1 MKTINTKK
9 KSSKIQKAI
18 KKLVTDVHKKVRSVD
33 LLDGQRRGEIIFRR
47 VFFLMAMAMFIYL
60 FLLIVVGKKE
70 DIDVEEVKA
79 QEILI
84 EDKVEWVDGNRVT
97 TKADGSVEIVPAEVF
112 MSKEQL
118 DKLNE
123 DKLKAQK
130 IELFF
135 RVNRGSAPLAE
146 YAQKFVEVANKY
158 GLDYRLLPAIA
169 TVESGGGK
177 SNFRSYN
184 AWGWG
189 NKSFS
194 SFEEGIEVVGR
205 GLKTGYID
213 KGRDTVE
220 EIAPVYCPPN
230 YKNWA
235 RSVNQFMNEIENI
248 ESK

>member
-1 MKTINTKK
+1 MKIINIKQ
-9 KSSKIQKAI
+9 KIQKAI
-18 KKLVTDVHKKVRSVD
+18 KKFITKIYKKIKDID
-33 LLDGQRRGEIIFRR
+33 LLDGQRRGEVIFRR
-47 VFFLMAMAMFIYL
+47 VFFLIAMAMFIYL

-97 TKADGSVEIVPAEVF
+97 TKADGSIEIVPAEVF

-135 RVNRGSAPLAE
+135 RENRRNAPLADYSE
-146 YAQKFVEVANKY
+146 KFVEVANKY
-158 GLDYRLLPAIA
+158 NLDYRLLPAIA

-189 NKSFS
+189 NKGFT

-235 RSVNQFMNEIENI
+235 RSVNQFMLEIERI

>member
-1 MKTINTKK
+1 MKIINIKQ
-9 KSSKIQKAI
+9 KIQKAI
-18 KKLVTDVHKKVRSVD
+18 KKFITKIYKKIKSVD

-47 VFFLMAMAMFIYL
+47 VFFLIAMAMFIYL
-60 FLLIVVGKKE
+60 LLLVFVGKKE

-97 TKADGSVEIVPAEVF
+97 TKADGSIEIVPAEVF

-135 RVNRGSAPLAE
+135 RINRNNAPLADYSE
-146 YAQKFVEVANKY
+146 KFVEVANKY
-158 GLDYRLLPAIA
+158 NLDYRLLPAIA

-189 NKSFS
+189 NKGFT

-220 EIAPVYCPPN
+220 EIAPAYCPPN

-235 RSVNQFMNEIENI
+235 RSVNQFMLEIERI

>member
-1 MKTINTKK
+1 M
-9 KSSKIQKAI
+9 KAI
-18 KKLVTDVHKKVRSVD
+18 KKFITKIYKKIKSVD

-47 VFFLMAMAMFIYL
+47 VFFLIAMAMLIYL
-60 FLLIVVGKKE
+60 FLLMVVGKKE
-70 DIDVEEVKA
+70 DIDVEEANA
-79 QEILI
+79 QEVVI
-84 EDKVEWVDGNRVT
+84 EDKVEWIDGNRVT
-97 TKADGSVEIVPAEVF
+97 TKPDGSVEIVPAEVF
-112 MSKEQL
+112 KSKEQL

-135 RVNRGSAPLAE
+135 RENRRNAPLAD
-146 YAQKFVEVANKY
+146 YAEKFVEVANKY
-158 GLDYRLLPAIA
+158 NLDYRLLPAIA

-189 NKSFS
+189 NKGFS
-194 SFEEGIEVVGR
+194 SFEEGIETVGK

-235 RSVNQFMNEIENI
+235 RSVNQFMLEIERI

>member
-1 MKTINTKK
+1 MKIINIKQ
-9 KSSKIQKAI
+9 KIQKAI
-18 KKLVTDVHKKVRSVD
+18 KKFITKIYKKIKDID
-33 LLDGQRRGEIIFRR
+33 LLDGQRRGEVIFRR
-47 VFFLMAMAMFIYL
+47 VFFLIAMAMFIYL

-79 QEILI
+79 QEI
-84 EDKVEWVDGNRVT
+84 EDKVEWVNGDRVT
-97 TKADGSVEIVPAEVF
+97 TKADGSMEIVPAEVF
-112 MSKEQL
+112 MSKEEL
-118 DKLNE
+118 EKLNE

-135 RVNRGSAPLAE
+135 RVNRNNAPLSE
-146 YAQKFVEVANKY
+146 YAEKFVEVANKY
-158 GLDYRLLPAIA
+158 NLDYRLLPAIA
-169 TVESGGGK
+169 TVESNGGK
-177 SNFRSYN
+177 NNFRSYN

-189 NKSFS
+189 NKGFS
-194 SFEEGIEVVGR
+194 SFEEGIETVGR
-205 GLKTGYID
+205 GLKTGYKD

-235 RSVNQFMNEIENI
+235 RSVNQFMLEIERI

>member
-1 MKTINTKK
+1 M
-9 KSSKIQKAI
+9 KAI
-18 KKLVTDVHKKVRSVD
+18 KKFITKIYKKIKSID
-33 LLDGQRRGEIIFRR
+33 LLDGQRRGEVIFRR

-79 QEILI
+79 QEIVV

-97 TKADGSVEIVPAEVF
+97 TKADGSIEIVPAEVF

-135 RVNRGSAPLAE
+135 RVNRNNAPLAD
-146 YAQKFVEVANKY
+146 YAEKFVEVANKY

-235 RSVNQFMNEIENI
+235 RSVNQFMLEIENI
-248 ESK
+248 KSN

>member
-1 MKTINTKK
+1 M
-9 KSSKIQKAI
+9 KAI
-18 KKLVTDVHKKVRSVD
+18 KKFITKIYKKIKSVD
-33 LLDGQRRGEIIFRR
+33 LLDGQRRGERIFRR
-47 VFFLMAMAMFIYL
+47 VFFLIAMAMFIYL

-79 QEILI
+79 QEVVI
-84 EDKVEWVDGNRVT
+84 EDKVEWVNGDRIT
-97 TKADGSVEIVPAEVF
+97 TKTDGSVEIVPAEVF

-135 RVNRGSAPLAE
+135 RVNRNNAPLAD
-146 YAQKFVEVANKY
+146 YAEKFVEVANKY

-189 NKSFS
+189 NKGFS

-235 RSVNQFMNEIENI
+235 RSVNQFMLEIERI

>member
-1 MKTINTKK
+1 MKIINIKQ
-9 KSSKIQKAI
+9 KIQKAI
-18 KKLVTDVHKKVRSVD
+18 KKFITKIYKKIKSID
-33 LLDGQRRGEIIFRR
+33 LLDGQRRGEVIFRR
-47 VFFLMAMAMFIYL
+47 VFFLIAMAMFIYL
-60 FLLIVVGKKE
+60 LLLVFVGKKE

-97 TKADGSVEIVPAEVF
+97 TKADGSIEIVPAEVF

-130 IELFF
+130 IELCF
-135 RVNRGSAPLAE
+135 RVNRNNAPLAD
-146 YAQKFVEVANKY
+146 YAEKVVEVANKY

-169 TVESGGGK
+169 TVESSGGK
-177 SNFRSYN
+177 NNFRKYN

-189 NKSFS
+189 NKSFG
-194 SFEEGIEVVGR
+194 SFEEGIETVGK

-220 EIAPVYCPPN
+220 EIAPIYCPPN
-230 YKNWA
+230 YKNWT

>member
-1 MKTINTKK
+1 MKIINIKQ
-9 KSSKIQKAI
+9 KIQKAI
-18 KKLVTDVHKKVRSVD
+18 KKFITKIYKKIKSVD

-47 VFFLMAMAMFIYL
+47 VFFLIAMAMFIYL
-60 FLLIVVGKKE
+60 LLLVFVGKKE

-97 TKADGSVEIVPAEVF
+97 TKADGSIEIVPAEVF

-135 RVNRGSAPLAE
+135 RVNRNNAPLAD
-146 YAQKFVEVANKY
+146 YAEKFVEVANKY

-169 TVESGGGK
+169 TIESSGGK
-177 SNFRSYN
+177 NNFRKYN

-194 SFEEGIEVVGR
+194 SFEEGIEIVGK
-205 GLKTGYID
+205 GLKNNYIE
-213 KGRDTVE
+213 KGMDTVE
-220 EIAPVYCPPN
+220 EIAPIYCPPN
-230 YKNWA
+230 YKNWT

>member
-1 MKTINTKK
+1 MKIINIKQ
-9 KSSKIQKAI
+9 KIQKAI
-18 KKLVTDVHKKVRSVD
+18 KKFITKIYKKIKSVD
-33 LLDGQRRGEIIFRR
+33 LLDGQRRGERIFRR
-47 VFFLMAMAMFIYL
+47 VFFLIVMAMLIYL

-79 QEILI
+79 QEIVV

-97 TKADGSVEIVPAEVF
+97 TKADGSIEIVPAEVF

-135 RVNRGSAPLAE
+135 RVNRGNAPLAD
-146 YAQKFVEVANKY
+146 YAEKFVEVANKY
-158 GLDYRLLPAIA
+158 DLDYRLLPAIA
-169 TVESGGGK
+169 TVESSGGK

-189 NKSFS
+189 SKGFT

-205 GLKTGYID
+205 GLKNNYID

-220 EIAPVYCPPN
+220 EIAPIYCPPN

-235 RSVNQFMNEIENI
+235 KGVNQFMLEIENI
-248 ESK
+248 KSN

>member
-1 MKTINTKK
+1 
-9 KSSKIQKAI
+9 
-18 KKLVTDVHKKVRSVD
+18 
-33 LLDGQRRGEIIFRR
+33 
-47 VFFLMAMAMFIYL
+47 MFIYL

-70 DIDVEEVKA
+70 DIDVEEVNA
-79 QEILI
+79 QGIVI

-97 TKADGSVEIVPAEVF
+97 TKADGSIEIVPAEVF

-118 DKLNE
+118 EKLNE

-135 RVNRGSAPLAE
+135 RVNRENAPLAE

-213 KGRDTVE
+213 KGSDTVD
-220 EIAPVYCPPN
+220 EIAPIYCPPN

>member
-1 MKTINTKK
+1 MKIINIKQ
-9 KSSKIQKAI
+9 KIQKAI
-18 KKLVTDVHKKVRSVD
+18 KKFITKIYKKIKSVD

-47 VFFLMAMAMFIYL
+47 VFFLIAMAMFIYL
-60 FLLIVVGKKE
+60 LLLVFVGKKE

-97 TKADGSVEIVPAEVF
+97 TKADGSIEIVPAEVF

>member
-1 MKTINTKK
+1 MKIINIKQ
-9 KSSKIQKAI
+9 KIQKAI
-18 KKLVTDVHKKVRSVD
+18 KKFITKIYKKIKSVD

-47 VFFLMAMAMFIYL
+47 VFFLIAMAMFIYL
-60 FLLIVVGKKE
+60 LLLVFVGKKE

-97 TKADGSVEIVPAEVF
+97 TKADGSIEIVPAEVF

-135 RVNRGSAPLAE
+135 RVNRNNAPLSE
-146 YAQKFVEVANKY
+146 YAEKFVEVANKY
-158 GLDYRLLPAIA
+158 NLDYRLLPAIA
-169 TVESGGGK
+169 TVESSGGK
-177 SNFRSYN
+177 NNFRKYN

-189 NKSFS
+189 SKGFT

-205 GLKTGYID
+205 GLKNNYID

-220 EIAPVYCPPN
+220 EIAPIYCPPN

-235 RSVNQFMNEIENI
+235 KGVNQFMLEIENI
-248 ESK
+248 KSN

>member
-1 MKTINTKK
+1 MKTINIKK
-9 KSSKIQKAI
+9 KTSNIQKAI
-18 KKLVTDVHKKVRSVD
+18 KKFATKVYKKIKSID
-33 LLDGQRRGEIIFRR
+33 LLDGQRRGEVIFRR

-79 QEILI
+79 QEIVV

-135 RVNRGSAPLAE
+135 RVNRNNAPLAD
-146 YAQKFVEVANKY
+146 YAEKFVEVANKY

-189 NKSFS
+189 NKSFTN
-194 SFEEGIEVVGR
+194 FEEGIEVVGK

-235 RSVNQFMNEIENI
+235 RSVNQFMLEIENI

>member
-1 MKTINTKK
+1 MKIINIKQ
-9 KSSKIQKAI
+9 KIQKAI
-18 KKLVTDVHKKVRSVD
+18 KKFITKIYKKIKSVD

-47 VFFLMAMAMFIYL
+47 VFFLIVMAMLIYL

-79 QEILI
+79 QEIVV

-97 TKADGSVEIVPAEVF
+97 TKADGSIEIVPAEVF

-135 RVNRGSAPLAE
+135 RVNRGNAPLADYSE
-146 YAQKFVEVANKY
+146 KFVEVANKY
-158 GLDYRLLPAIA
+158 NLDYRLLPAIA

-194 SFEEGIEVVGR
+194 SFEEGIEIVGR

-220 EIAPVYCPPN
+220 EMASIYCPPN
-230 YKNWA
+230 SKSWA
-235 RSVNQFMNEIENI
+235 RGVRQFMNEIERI

>member
-1 MKTINTKK
+1 M
-9 KSSKIQKAI
+9 KAI
-18 KKLVTDVHKKVRSVD
+18 KKFATKVYKKIKSID

-47 VFFLMAMAMFIYL
+47 VFFLIAMAMFIYL

-70 DIDVEEVKA
+70 DIDVEEANA
-79 QEILI
+79 QEVVI
-84 EDKVEWVDGNRVT
+84 EDKVEWVDGSRVT
-97 TKADGSVEIVPAEVF
+97 TKPDGSVEIVPAEVF

-135 RVNRGSAPLAE
+135 RVNRNNAPLAD
-146 YAQKFVEVANKY
+146 YAEKFVEVANKY

-235 RSVNQFMNEIENI
+235 RSVNQFMLEIENI
-248 ESK
+248 EEK

>member
-1 MKTINTKK
+1 M
-9 KSSKIQKAI
+9 KAI
-18 KKLVTDVHKKVRSVD
+18 KKFITKIYKKIKSVD

-47 VFFLMAMAMFIYL
+47 VFFLIAMAMFIYL
-60 FLLIVVGKKE
+60 LLLVFVGKKE

-97 TKADGSVEIVPAEVF
+97 TKADGSIEIVPAEVF

-135 RVNRGSAPLAE
+135 RENRRNAPLADYSE
-146 YAQKFVEVANKY
+146 KFVEVANKY
-158 GLDYRLLPAIA
+158 ELDYRLLPAIA

-189 NKSFS
+189 NKGFT
-194 SFEEGIEVVGR
+194 SFEEGIEIVGK

-235 RSVNQFMNEIENI
+235 RSVNQFMLEIERI

>member
-1 MKTINTKK
+1 MKIINIKQ
-9 KSSKIQKAI
+9 KIQKAI
-18 KKLVTDVHKKVRSVD
+18 KKFITKIYKKIKSVD

-47 VFFLMAMAMFIYL
+47 VFFLIAMAMFIYL
-60 FLLIVVGKKE
+60 LLLVFVGKKE

-97 TKADGSVEIVPAEVF
+97 TKTDGSVEIVPAEVF

-135 RVNRGSAPLAE
+135 RVNRNNAPLAD
-146 YAQKFVEVANKY
+146 YAEKFVEVANKY

-169 TVESGGGK
+169 TVESSGGK
-177 SNFRSYN
+177 NNFRKYN

-189 NKSFS
+189 SRGFS

-235 RSVNQFMNEIENI
+235 RSVNQFMLEIERI

>member
-1 MKTINTKK
+1 M
-9 KSSKIQKAI
+9 KAI
-18 KKLVTDVHKKVRSVD
+18 KKFITKIYKKIKSVD

-47 VFFLMAMAMFIYL
+47 VFFLIAMAMFIYL

-70 DIDVEEVKA
+70 DIDVEEVNA
-79 QEILI
+79 QGIVI

-97 TKADGSVEIVPAEVF
+97 TKTDGSVEIVPAEVF

>member
-1 MKTINTKK
+1 MKIINIKQ
-9 KSSKIQKAI
+9 KIQKAI
-18 KKLVTDVHKKVRSVD
+18 KKFITKIYKKIKSVD

-47 VFFLMAMAMFIYL
+47 VFFLIAMAMFIYL
-60 FLLIVVGKKE
+60 LLLVFVGKKE

-97 TKADGSVEIVPAEVF
+97 TKADGSIEIVPAEVF

-135 RVNRGSAPLAE
+135 RVNRNNAPLAD
-146 YAQKFVEVANKY
+146 YAEKFVEVANKY
-158 GLDYRLLPAIA
+158 DLDYRLLPAIA
-169 TVESGGGK
+169 TVESSGGK

-189 NKSFS
+189 SKGFS
-194 SFEEGIEVVGR
+194 SFEEGIEIVGK
-205 GLKTGYID
+205 GLKNNYIE
-213 KGRDTVE
+213 KGMDTVE
-220 EIAPVYCPPN
+220 EIAPIYCPPN

>member
-1 MKTINTKK
+1 MKIINIKQ
-9 KSSKIQKAI
+9 KIQKAI
-18 KKLVTDVHKKVRSVD
+18 KKFITKIYKKIKSVD

-47 VFFLMAMAMFIYL
+47 VFFLIAMAMFIYL
-60 FLLIVVGKKE
+60 LLLVFVGKKE

-97 TKADGSVEIVPAEVF
+97 TKADGSIEIVPAEVF

-135 RVNRGSAPLAE
+135 RVNRNNAPLSE
-146 YAQKFVEVANKY
+146 YAEKFVEVANKY
-158 GLDYRLLPAIA
+158 NLDYRLLPAIA
-169 TVESGGGK
+169 TVESSGGK
-177 SNFRSYN
+177 NNFRKYN

-189 NKSFS
+189 SRGFS
-194 SFEEGIEVVGR
+194 SFEEGIEIVGK

-230 YKNWA
+230 YKNWT
-235 RSVNQFMNEIENI
+235 RSVNQFMLEIERI

>member
-1 MKTINTKK
+1 MKIINIKQ
-9 KSSKIQKAI
+9 KIQKAI
-18 KKLVTDVHKKVRSVD
+18 KKFITKIYKKIKSVD
-33 LLDGQRRGEIIFRR
+33 LLDGQRRGEVIFRR
-47 VFFLMAMAMFIYL
+47 VFFLIAMAMFIYL

-70 DIDVEEVKA
+70 DLDVEEVNA
-79 QEILI
+79 QEI
-84 EDKVEWVDGNRVT
+84 EEKVEWVNGDRVT
-97 TKADGSVEIVPAEVF
+97 TKADGSMEIVPAEVF
-112 MSKEQL
+112 MSKEEL
-118 DKLNE
+118 EKLNE

-135 RVNRGSAPLAE
+135 RVNRNNAPLSE
-146 YAQKFVEVANKY
+146 YAEKFVEVANKY
-158 GLDYRLLPAIA
+158 NLDYRLLPAIA

-189 NKSFS
+189 NKGFT

>member
-1 MKTINTKK
+1 MKIINIKQ
-9 KSSKIQKAI
+9 KIQKAI
-18 KKLVTDVHKKVRSVD
+18 KKFITKIYKKIKSVD

-47 VFFLMAMAMFIYL
+47 VFFLIAMAMFIYL
-60 FLLIVVGKKE
+60 LLLVFVGKKE

-97 TKADGSVEIVPAEVF
+97 TKADGSIEIVPAEVF

-135 RVNRGSAPLAE
+135 RVNRNNAPLAD
-146 YAQKFVEVANKY
+146 YAEKFVEVANKY

-169 TVESGGGK
+169 VMESGGGK
-177 SNFRSYN
+177 SLFRSYN
-184 AWGWG
+184 AWGYG
-189 NKSFS
+189 KYSFN
-194 SFEEGIEVVGR
+194 SFEEGIEIVGK

-220 EIAPVYCPPN
+220 EIAPIYCPPN

-235 RSVNQFMNEIENI
+235 RSVNQFMLEIENI

>member
-1 MKTINTKK
+1 MKIINIKQ
-9 KSSKIQKAI
+9 KIQKAI
-18 KKLVTDVHKKVRSVD
+18 KKFITKIYKKIKSVD

-47 VFFLMAMAMFIYL
+47 VFFLIAMAMFIYL

-79 QEILI
+79 QEIVV

-97 TKADGSVEIVPAEVF
+97 TKADGSIEIVPAEVF

-135 RVNRGSAPLAE
+135 RVNRNNAPLAD
-146 YAQKFVEVANKY
+146 YAEKFVEVANKY

-169 TVESGGGK
+169 TVESNGGK
-177 SNFRSYN
+177 NNFRSYN

-189 NKSFS
+189 SKGFS

-220 EIAPVYCPPN
+220 EIAPIYCPPN

-235 RSVNQFMNEIENI
+235 RSVNQFMLEIERI

>member
-1 MKTINTKK
+1 MKIINIKQ
-9 KSSKIQKAI
+9 KIQKAI
-18 KKLVTDVHKKVRSVD
+18 KKFITKIYKKIKSVD

-47 VFFLMAMAMFIYL
+47 VFFLIAMAMFIYL

-70 DIDVEEVKA
+70 DLDVEEVNA
-79 QEILI
+79 QEI
-84 EDKVEWVDGNRVT
+84 EEKVEWVNGDRVT
-97 TKADGSVEIVPAEVF
+97 TKADGSMEIVPAEVF
-112 MSKEQL
+112 MSKEEL
-118 DKLNE
+118 EKLNE

-135 RVNRGSAPLAE
+135 RVNRNNAPLAD
-146 YAQKFVEVANKY
+146 YAEKFVEVANKY

-169 TVESGGGK
+169 TIESSGGK
-177 SNFRSYN
+177 NNFRKYN

-194 SFEEGIEVVGR
+194 SFEEGIETVGK

>member
-1 MKTINTKK
+1 MKTINIKK
-9 KSSKIQKAI
+9 NTSKIQKAI
-18 KKLVTDVHKKVRSVD
+18 KKFAVSINKKIKSVD
-33 LLDGQRRGEIIFRR
+33 LLDGQRRGEVIFRR
-47 VFFLMAMAMFIYL
+47 VFFLIAMAMFIYL

-70 DIDVEEVKA
+70 DLDVEEVNA
-79 QEILI
+79 QEI
-84 EDKVEWVDGNRVT
+84 EEKVEWVNGDRVT
-97 TKADGSVEIVPAEVF
+97 TKADGSMEIVPAEVF
-112 MSKEQL
+112 MSKEEL
-118 DKLNE
+118 EKLNE

-135 RVNRGSAPLAE
+135 RVNRNNAPLSE
-146 YAQKFVEVANKY
+146 YAEKFVEVANKY
-158 GLDYRLLPAIA
+158 NLDYRLLPAIA

-189 NKSFS
+189 NKGFT

-235 RSVNQFMNEIENI
+235 RSVNQFMLEIERI

>member
-1 MKTINTKK
+1 MKIINIKQ
-9 KSSKIQKAI
+9 KIQKAI
-18 KKLVTDVHKKVRSVD
+18 KKFITKIYKKIKSVD
-33 LLDGQRRGEIIFRR
+33 LLDGQRRGEIVFRR
-47 VFFLMAMAMFIYL
+47 VFFLIAMAMFIYL

-70 DIDVEEVKA
+70 DIDVEEVNA
-79 QEILI
+79 QGIVI

-97 TKADGSVEIVPAEVF
+97 TKTDGSIEIVPAEVF
-112 MSKEQL
+112 MSAEEL
-118 DKLNE
+118 DKLNK

-130 IELFF
+130 IETYF
-135 RVNRGSAPLAE
+135 RVNRGNAPLAN
-146 YAQKFVEVANKY
+146 YAEKFVEVANKY
-158 GLDYRLLPAIA
+158 DLDYRLLPAIA
-169 TVESGGGK
+169 TVESNGGK
-177 SNFRSYN
+177 NNFRSYN

-189 NKSFS
+189 NKGFS
-194 SFEEGIEVVGR
+194 SFEEGIEVVAK

-235 RSVNQFMNEIENI
+235 RSVNQFMLEIENI

>member
-1 MKTINTKK
+1 MKTINIKK
-9 KSSKIQKAI
+9 KTSNIQKAI
-18 KKLVTDVHKKVRSVD
+18 KKFATKVYKKIKSID
-33 LLDGQRRGEIIFRR
+33 LLDGQRRGEVIFRR

-79 QEILI
+79 QEIVV

-97 TKADGSVEIVPAEVF
+97 TKADGSIEIVPAEVF

-135 RVNRGSAPLAE
+135 RVNRGNAPLVDYAE
-146 YAQKFVEVANKY
+146 KFVEVANKY

-177 SNFRSYN
+177 SNFRKYN

-189 NKSFS
+189 NKGFT

-205 GLKTGYID
+205 GLKNNYID
-213 KGRDTVE
+213 KGRDTVD

-230 YKNWA
+230 ASNWV
-235 RSVNQFMNEIENI
+235 RSVNQFMIEIERI

>member
-1 MKTINTKK
+1 M
-9 KSSKIQKAI
+9 KAI
-18 KKLVTDVHKKVRSVD
+18 KKFITKIYKKIKSVD

-47 VFFLMAMAMFIYL
+47 VFFLIVMAMLIYL

-70 DIDVEEVKA
+70 DIDVEEVNA
-79 QEILI
+79 QEIVV
-84 EDKVEWVDGNRVT
+84 EDRVEWVNGDRIT
-97 TKADGSVEIVPAEVF
+97 TKADGSVEMVPAEVF
-112 MSKEQL
+112 MGKEEL
-118 DKLNE
+118 KKLNE

-135 RVNRGSAPLAE
+135 RVNRGNAPLAD
-146 YAQKFVEVANKY
+146 YAEKFVEVANKY

-169 TVESGGGK
+169 TVESSGGK
-177 SNFRSYN
+177 NNFRKYN

-189 NKSFS
+189 NKSFG
-194 SFEEGIEVVGR
+194 SFEEGIETVGK

-235 RSVNQFMNEIENI
+235 RSVNQFMLEIERI

>member
-1 MKTINTKK
+1 MKIINIKQ
-9 KSSKIQKAI
+9 KIQKAI
-18 KKLVTDVHKKVRSVD
+18 KKFITKIYKKIKSVD

-47 VFFLMAMAMFIYL
+47 VFFLIAMAMFIYL
-60 FLLIVVGKKE
+60 LLLVFVGKKE

-97 TKADGSVEIVPAEVF
+97 TKADGSIEIVPAEVF

-135 RVNRGSAPLAE
+135 RENRRNAPLADYSE
-146 YAQKFVEVANKY
+146 KFVEVANKY
-158 GLDYRLLPAIA
+158 NLDYRLLPAIA

-189 NKSFS
+189 NKGFT

-235 RSVNQFMNEIENI
+235 RSVNQFMLEIERI

>member
-1 MKTINTKK
+1 MKIINIKQ
-9 KSSKIQKAI
+9 KIQKAI
-18 KKLVTDVHKKVRSVD
+18 KKFITKIYKKIKSVD

-47 VFFLMAMAMFIYL
+47 VFFLIAMAMFIYL
-60 FLLIVVGKKE
+60 LLLVFVGKKE

-97 TKADGSVEIVPAEVF
+97 TKADGSIEIVPAEVF
-112 MSKEQL
+112 KSKEQL

-135 RVNRGSAPLAE
+135 RENRRNAPLADYSE
-146 YAQKFVEVANKY
+146 KFVEVANKY
-158 GLDYRLLPAIA
+158 NLDYRLLPAIA

-189 NKSFS
+189 NKGFT
-194 SFEEGIEVVGR
+194 SFEEGIEVVGK

-220 EIAPVYCPPN
+220 EIAPIYCPPN
-230 YKNWA
+230 YKNW
-235 RSVNQFMNEIENI
+235 SKGVNQFMLEIERI